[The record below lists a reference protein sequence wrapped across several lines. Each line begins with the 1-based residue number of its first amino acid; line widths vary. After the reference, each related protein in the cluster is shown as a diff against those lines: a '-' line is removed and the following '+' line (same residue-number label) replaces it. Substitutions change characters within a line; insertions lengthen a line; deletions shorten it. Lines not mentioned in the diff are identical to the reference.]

1 MEKCDTEGS
10 RCINRFAMCIGFT
23 RITLIGI
30 TVTLCLTGLEF
41 TTVFERDTRVSSNC
55 KHFGLNA
62 IRLEF
67 LREKRKEG
75 GERGRRASEDNYL
88 YKKKEKKGKREKGG
102 KRFEK

>member
-23 RITLIGI
+23 RITLIEI

-75 GERGRRASEDNYL
+75 ERGRRASEDNYL

>member
-10 RCINRFAMCIGFT
+10 RCINRFAMMCIGFT

-62 IRLEF
+62 IRLKF
-67 LREKRKEG
+67 LFVRKRRETM
-75 GERGRRASEDNYL
+75 ERGRKGEESER
-88 YKKKEKKGKREKGG
+88 G
-102 KRFEK
+102 